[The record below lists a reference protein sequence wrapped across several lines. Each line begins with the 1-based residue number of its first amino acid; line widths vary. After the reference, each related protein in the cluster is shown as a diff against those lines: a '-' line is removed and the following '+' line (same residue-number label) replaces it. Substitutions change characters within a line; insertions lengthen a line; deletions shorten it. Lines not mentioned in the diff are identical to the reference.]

1 MRNGSAKDLELWVN
15 PNPLAFN
22 HRGQHFNS
30 IYTSLTRFSM
40 LKSLAIFC
48 LIVLSLP
55 LTSVRAQYTGPADTA
70 KPAAHHYRLK
80 TIRMAPIEPRSD
92 NSMIAIDSQFPG
104 ARTLPASA
112 IIPAEK
118 HLRNIRQLTFGG
130 ENAEAYLSPDGT
142 HVSFQARAMAKG
154 SCDQIFTMTLDG
166 KNAKRISDGKGKT
179 TCSYYLPSGDRI
191 LYASTQEAYA
201 GTCPPDP
208 DRSHG
213 YVWSLDPAYDIYV
226 ADTNGVAVGRLTKSP
241 GYDAEATV
249 SPKGD
254 RIVFTSTRNGD
265 IDLYSMNLDGSDVK
279 QLTTQEGYDG
289 GAFYSP
295 DGSKIVYRASHPA
308 GDELREYRELLKEGL
323 IKPHTLELWMM
334 NADGTG
340 KQQLTHSNAASF
352 APYFHPDGRHIIF
365 SSNMDDPDG
374 RKFELYM
381 IKTDGT
387 SLERITYEKTFNS
400 FPVFTED
407 GKQLIFCSN
416 RNNNVPHS
424 TNIFIADWAE

>member
-1 MRNGSAKDLELWVN
+1 
-15 PNPLAFN
+15 
-22 HRGQHFNS
+22 
-30 IYTSLTRFSM
+30 M
-40 LKSLAIFC
+40 LVA
-48 LIVLSLP
+48 
-55 LTSVRAQYTGPADTA
+55 TNAQAQYTAPADTA
-70 KPAAHHYRLK
+70 KPKEHKYTLRSVRMTPIDPK
-80 TIRMAPIEPRSD
+80 TD
-92 NSMIAIDSQFPG
+92 NSMITIDSQFTG
-104 ARTLPASA
+104 AKLLPASKL
-112 IIPAEK
+112 IPEEK
-118 HLRNIRQLTFGG
+118 HLKNIRQLTFGG

-142 HVSFQARAMAKG
+142 HVSFQARALAKG

-166 KNAKRISDGKGKT
+166 KNVKRISDGQGKT
-179 TCSYYLPSGDRI
+179 TCSYYLPGGDRV
-191 LYASTQEAYA
+191 LFASTKKSYA

-226 ADTNGVAVGRLTKSP
+226 ADTNGVELGHLTDSA
-241 GYDAEATV
+241 GYDAEATI

-254 RIVFTSTRNGD
+254 RIVFTSTRGGD
-265 IDLYSMNLDGSDVK
+265 IDLYSMNVDGSDVK

-308 GDELREYRELLKEGL
+308 GYELHEYRELLKQGL
-323 IKPHTLELWMM
+323 IKPHTLELWIM

-352 APYFHPDGRHIIF
+352 APYFHPDGKHIIF

-381 IKTDGT
+381 IGVDG
-387 SLERITYEKTFNS
+387 SGLERITYEKTFNS
-400 FPVFTED
+400 FPVFTAD

-416 RNNNVPHS
+416 RNNPVAHS